1 MDAATAA
8 NRPDTAPPSTEPS
21 GTVVLSARPRP
32 GWAVAWDAVNT
43 PAGVLIGVLTAIVL
57 LWGRLDD
64 TLDDMRGD
72 LMNEFRTEF
81 RALDGRTQERFDV
94 IEKRL
99 DRIEQRHAE
108 DFQRH
113 TEDFADIKAELREL
127 REPLIAEALRR
138 PDVSEDEGE

>member
-8 NRPDTAPPSTEPS
+8 ARPDNAPPSTEPT
-21 GTVVLSARPRP
+21 GAVALSAPPRP
-32 GWAVAWDAVNT
+32 GWAVAWDAVNS
-43 PAGVLIGVLTAIVL
+43 PAGVLIGVLTAFLI

-64 TLDDMRGD
+64 TLTDMRG
-72 LMNEFRTEF
+72 EFRTEI
-81 RALDGRTQERFDV
+81 RALDERTQERFDV

-113 TEDFADIKAELREL
+113 AEGFAEIKAELREL

-138 PDVSEDEGE
+138 PSASGAEGE